1 MRLMSEAVSAR
12 LSTLDR
18 FLPGWIAM
26 AMVAGLLLG
35 RLVPG
40 LGGAVS
46 AVQVDGISLPIAIG
60 LLVMMYPVLAKV
72 RYDQLDTVTADR
84 KLMATSLALNW
95 LVGPAVM
102 FALAWLLLP
111 DLPEYRTGLIIV
123 GLARCIA
130 MVIIWNDLARGDRE
144 AAAVLVA
151 LNSIFQV
158 VMFAALGWFY
168 LSVLPGWLGL
178 STTGIDVSAWQIAKS
193 VLIFLG
199 LPLLAGYLSRHLGE
213 RARGRGWYENRF
225 LPRIGPWALYGL
237 LFTIV
242 ILFAL
247 QGHQI
252 TSRPWDV
259 ARIALPLLAYFAIM
273 WAGGYALG
281 VLLRLGYART
291 TTLAFTAAGNNFEL
305 AIAVAIATYGAAS
318 GQALAGVVGPLIEV
332 PILVALVYVSL
343 AVRPRLFG
351 AADSSRS
358 SADRPSV
365 LFVCVHNAGRSQ
377 MAAALL
383 RHLAG
388 DRIDVRSAGTEPA
401 DQINPA
407 AVAVMAEWG
416 IDITDVPKALDAD
429 VVRAS
434 DVVITM
440 GCGDTCP
447 FFPGVSYRDW
457 PLRDPAGQPVE
468 TVREIREDIAEHV
481 YALIRELLGITMTID
496 VPATKGQ

>member
-1 MRLMSEAVSAR
+1 MNSIDTAAGAR

-18 FLPGWIAM
+18 FLPGWIAI

-40 LGGAVS
+40 LGRAVS
-46 AVQVDGISLPIAIG
+46 AVEVDGISLSIAIG

-72 RYDQLDTVTADR
+72 CYDQLDSVTGDR
-84 KLMATSLALNW
+84 KLMGASVVLNW
-95 LVGPAVM
+95 LIGPAVM
-102 FALAWLLLP
+102 FALAWLMLP

-130 MVIIWNDLARGDRE
+130 MVIIWNDLACGDRE

-178 STTGIDVSAWQIAKS
+178 STTGIDVSAWHIAKS

-199 LPLLAGYLSRHLGE
+199 IPLAAGYVSRRLGE
-213 RARGRGWYENRF
+213 RARGRGWYESRF

-259 ARIALPLLAYFAIM
+259 ARIALPLLVYFAIM
-273 WAGGYALG
+273 WSGGYGLG
-281 VLLRLGYART
+281 ILLRLGYART

-343 AVRPRLFG
+343 ALRPRLFG
-351 AADSSRS
+351 ETPEWAAK
-358 SADRPSV
+358 
-365 LFVCVHNAGRSQ
+365 GR
-377 MAAALL
+377 
-383 RHLAG
+383 
-388 DRIDVRSAGTEPA
+388 
-401 DQINPA
+401 
-407 AVAVMAEWG
+407 
-416 IDITDVPKALDAD
+416 
-429 VVRAS
+429 
-434 DVVITM
+434 
-440 GCGDTCP
+440 
-447 FFPGVSYRDW
+447 
-457 PLRDPAGQPVE
+457 
-468 TVREIREDIAEHV
+468 
-481 YALIRELLGITMTID
+481 
-496 VPATKGQ
+496 

>member
-1 MRLMSEAVSAR
+1 MTSSRTTDALAAR

-18 FLPGWIAM
+18 FLPVWIGVAM
-26 AMVAGLLLG
+26 AAGLLLG
-35 RLVPG
+35 RSSSG
-40 LGGAVS
+40 LAKALS
-46 AVQVDGISLPIAIG
+46 AFEVDGISLPIAVG

-72 RYDQLDTVTADR
+72 RYDQLGEVTADR
-84 KLMATSLALNW
+84 KLMVSSLVLNW
-95 LVGPAVM
+95 LVGPAIM
-102 FALAWLLLP
+102 FTLAWLLLA

-151 LNSIFQV
+151 LNSLFQV

-168 LSVLPGWLGL
+168 LSVMPGWLGL
-178 STTGIDVSAWQIAKS
+178 EQTTIRTSPWQIAKS

-199 LPLLAGYLSRHLGE
+199 IPLAAGYLSRRIGE
-213 RARGRGWYENRF
+213 KAKGRIWYEERF
-225 LPRIGPWALYGL
+225 LPRVGPWALYGL

-281 VLLRLGYART
+281 IVLRLGYART

-305 AIAVAIATYGAAS
+305 AIAVAIATYGATS

-332 PILVALVYVSL
+332 PVLVALVYVSL
-343 AVRPRLFG
+343 ALRRRINQDATQFP
-351 AADSSRS
+351 
-358 SADRPSV
+358 PSV
-365 LFVCVHNAGRSQ
+365 
-377 MAAALL
+377 
-383 RHLAG
+383 
-388 DRIDVRSAGTEPA
+388 EPS
-401 DQINPA
+401 
-407 AVAVMAEWG
+407 
-416 IDITDVPKALDAD
+416 VP
-429 VVRAS
+429 
-434 DVVITM
+434 
-440 GCGDTCP
+440 
-447 FFPGVSYRDW
+447 
-457 PLRDPAGQPVE
+457 
-468 TVREIREDIAEHV
+468 
-481 YALIRELLGITMTID
+481 
-496 VPATKGQ
+496 